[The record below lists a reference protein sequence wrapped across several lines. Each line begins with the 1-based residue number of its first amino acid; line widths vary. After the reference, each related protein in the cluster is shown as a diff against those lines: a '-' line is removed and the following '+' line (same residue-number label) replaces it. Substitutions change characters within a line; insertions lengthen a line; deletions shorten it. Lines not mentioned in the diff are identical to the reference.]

1 MHSQRLS
8 IMKIN
13 LSALSKLTFRIK
25 IFLLLFGLL
34 ILQMSVMV
42 WHFDS
47 TLYESIK
54 HQVGTRAL
62 VQAKEIASDPTL
74 IAQIQTQDLTALKI
88 NIERLSTIS
97 DASFIVIGDKNG
109 IRLTHPVEERI
120 GLPMTGGDN
129 AGALERGESYISLR
143 EGSLGYGVRGKTA
156 IFDSNHNVIGV
167 VSVGYLLNRF
177 QQWLDVYM
185 TPLLIEVFSIVIL
198 TLFAAWGFSRH
209 IQKQMNDMEPEQIA
223 LALNLQKSILSSV
236 YEGLIAIDRE
246 GYFLTI
252 NKSALQLLGIE
263 HQIKYLKTRQI
274 IEFVS
279 NSEFFFRHPLNEN
292 IKDEMIRL
300 NEHALIANRIAIFKQ
315 DQLIGWVVSFRQK
328 SDIDS
333 LTTEL
338 TQVQQHSES
347 LRVLQHEFSNRLATI
362 SGLIEMGRLDEVKQ
376 LIAQENSSKQELL
389 DFIHQ
394 HIHLSQVAGLLL
406 GKSLRAKELN
416 ISLRFDPTCQLHRL
430 NSTLSE
436 TELCAILGNLIDN
449 AFDSTQNNLSS
460 NRIIEVLITDS
471 GDDLVI
477 EITDNGT
484 GIAPHLIDDIWKKGI
499 TNKQD
504 SHNHGIGLYLVQRYV
519 THANGFIIVDN
530 AEPQGCIFSV
540 FIPNKCKGN

>member
-1 MHSQRLS
+1 
-8 IMKIN
+8 MKRN
-13 LSALSKLTFRIK
+13 LSSLSKLTFRIK
-25 IFLLLFGLL
+25 VFLLLFGLL
-34 ILQMSVMV
+34 MLQMSVMV

-62 VQAKEIASDPTL
+62 VQAKEIASDPVL
-74 IAQIQTQDLTALKI
+74 IKKIQVKDLASLKI
-88 NIERLSTIS
+88 NIDRLSTIS

-129 AGALERGESYISLR
+129 AGVLERGESYVSLR
-143 EGSLGYGVRGKTA
+143 EGSLGYGVRGKTP
-156 IFDSNHNVIGV
+156 IFDSEHNIIGV

-185 TPLLIEVFSIVIL
+185 TPLLIEVFSIVVL

-236 YEGLIAIDRE
+236 YEGLIAINRE

-376 LIAQENSSKQELL
+376 LIAQENNSKQELL

-394 HIHLSQVAGLLL
+394 HIHLSQIAGLLL

-449 AFDSTQNNLSS
+449 AFDATQQNLSS

-477 EITDNGT
+477 EVTDNGT
-484 GIAPHLIDDIWKKGI
+484 GIKPHLIDDIWKKGI

-540 FIPNKCKGN
+540 FIPNKR

>member
-1 MHSQRLS
+1 
-8 IMKIN
+8 MKRN
-13 LSALSKLTFRIK
+13 LSSLSKLTFRIK

-74 IAQIQTQDLTALKI
+74 IKQIQIKDLTSLKVSI
-88 NIERLSTIS
+88 DRLSTIS

-109 IRLTHPVEERI
+109 IRLTHPIEERV

-129 AGALERGESYISLR
+129 AGALEHGESYVSLR
-143 EGSLGYGVRGKTA
+143 EGSLGYGVRGKTP
-156 IFDSNHNVIGV
+156 IFDSNHNIIGV

-185 TPLLIEVFSIVIL
+185 APLLIEVFSIVIL

-292 IKDEMIRL
+292 IKDEMIRF
-300 NEHALIANRIAIFKQ
+300 NEHALIANRVAIFKQ

-338 TQVQQHSES
+338 TQVQQYSES

-416 ISLRFDPTCQLHRL
+416 ISLRFDPTCQLYRL

-449 AFDSTQNNLSS
+449 AFDSTQHNLSS

-477 EITDNGT
+477 EVTDNGT
-484 GIAPHLIDDIWKKGI
+484 GIEPHLIDEIWKKGI

-540 FIPNKCKGN
+540 FIPNKR